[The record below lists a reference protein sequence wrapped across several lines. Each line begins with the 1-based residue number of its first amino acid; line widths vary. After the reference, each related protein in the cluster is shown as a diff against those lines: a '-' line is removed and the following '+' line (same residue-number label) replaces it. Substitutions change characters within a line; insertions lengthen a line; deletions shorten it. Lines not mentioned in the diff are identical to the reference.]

1 MPPHGALVPLRG
13 VGHQYL
19 DRRPEL
25 AVFSTSD
32 HDRLWPSRPVTS
44 ACAGSSACAALWRP
58 TARGQHHEFE
68 VLVAFCP
75 SEGSQYLKS
84 AARDEVAETEGH
96 DRRWLTTPKK
106 ASSRA

>member
-1 MPPHGALVPLRG
+1 MIGCGLRALLPRPAPDPRLAPLFGALQLV
-13 VGHQYL
+13 
-19 DRRPEL
+19 
-25 AVFSTSD
+25 A
-32 HDRLWPSRPVTS
+32 
-44 ACAGSSACAALWRP
+44 
-58 TARGQHHEFE
+58 QHHEFE

>member
-1 MPPHGALVPLRG
+1 MTLFRQIRGRLAPQGALQLV
-13 VGHQYL
+13 
-19 DRRPEL
+19 
-25 AVFSTSD
+25 A
-32 HDRLWPSRPVTS
+32 
-44 ACAGSSACAALWRP
+44 
-58 TARGQHHEFE
+58 QHHEFE

-106 ASSRA
+106 ASPRADRPFGALHLASTLGKGLAQDSGTRSSSA